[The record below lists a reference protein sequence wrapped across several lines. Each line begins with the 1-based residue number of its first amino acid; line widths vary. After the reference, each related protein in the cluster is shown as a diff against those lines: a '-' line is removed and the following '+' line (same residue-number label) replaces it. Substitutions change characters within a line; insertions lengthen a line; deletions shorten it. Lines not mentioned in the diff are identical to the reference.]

1 LSSLSDEKLIE
12 SCIAGNREHYR
23 LLYERY
29 KDYVAGL
36 IWRLIGDGEVAR
48 DLTQETF
55 LKAFKGLKKFRGK
68 SSFKT
73 WLSRIA
79 VNQCKDHLR
88 EVGRKH
94 GKKHVS
100 LNASEDEGGTELPA
114 RDPASDPRRQVLQK
128 ELKAEVEVALDKLST
143 EHKTV
148 ILLWQEG
155 FSYEEMAA
163 ITRTTQETVGSRIY
177 YAKMHLR
184 DLLKPYWE
192 YSRSL

>member
-1 LSSLSDEKLIE
+1 MSSLSDEQLIK

-36 IWRLIGDGEVAR
+36 VWRLTRDGEVAR

-55 LKAFKGLKKFRGK
+55 SKAFEGIKKFKGE

-79 VNQCKDHLR
+79 VNQCKDYLR
-88 EVGRKH
+88 GLRRRH
-94 GKKHVS
+94 GKEHVS
-100 LNASEDEGGTELPA
+100 LNSYENEGGIELPA
-114 RDPASDPRRQVLQK
+114 KERASDPQRQLLQK
-128 ELKAEVEVALDKLST
+128 ELKTVVEAAMEKLST

-155 FSYEEMAA
+155 FSYDKIAA
-163 ITRTTQETVGSRIY
+163 ITKTTKKTVGSRIY
-177 YAKMHLR
+177 YAKMHLK
-184 DLLKPYWE
+184 DLLKPY
-192 YSRSL
+192 LQGTG

>member
-1 LSSLSDEKLIE
+1 LSSLSDEQLIK

-23 LLYERY
+23 LVYERY

-36 IWRLIGDGEVAR
+36 VWRLVRDGEVAR

-55 LKAFKGLKKFRGK
+55 LKAFKALNKFRAE

-79 VNQCKDHLR
+79 VNQCKDYLR
-88 EVGRKH
+88 GLKRRR
-94 GKKHVS
+94 GKAHVS
-100 LNASEDEGGTELPA
+100 LNASENEGVIELPA
-114 RDPASDPRRQVLQK
+114 KDLASDPQRQVLQK
-128 ELKAEVEVALDKLST
+128 ELKTVVEAAMDKLST

-155 FSYEEMAA
+155 FSYDDIAA
-163 ITRTTQETVGSRIY
+163 ITKTSQETVGSRVY

-184 DLLKPYWE
+184 NLLIPYIKGTG
-192 YSRSL
+192 

>member
-1 LSSLSDEKLIE
+1 LSSLSDEKLIK

-36 IWRLIGDGEVAR
+36 VWRLVRDGEVTR

-79 VNQCKDHLR
+79 VNQYKDYLR
-88 EVGRKH
+88 GLKRRH
-94 GKKHVS
+94 GKAHVS
-100 LNASEDEGGTELPA
+100 LNASENEGGIELPA
-114 RDPASDPRRQVLQK
+114 KDSTSDPQRQVLQK
-128 ELKAEVEVALDKLST
+128 ELKTVVEAAMDKLSI

-155 FSYEEMAA
+155 FSYDDIAA
-163 ITRTTQETVGSRIY
+163 ITKTSQETVGSRIY

-184 DLLKPYWE
+184 DLLIPYIKGIG
-192 YSRSL
+192 

>member
-1 LSSLSDEKLIE
+1 MSSLSDEQLIK
-12 SCIAGNREHYR
+12 SCIAGNREHCR
-23 LLYERY
+23 LLYDRH

-36 IWRLIGDGEVAR
+36 VWHLVRDGEVAR

-55 LKAFKGLKKFRGK
+55 LKAFKALNKFRAE

-79 VNQCKDHLR
+79 VNQFKDYLR
-88 EVGRKH
+88 GVERRHEKS
-94 GKKHVS
+94 HVS
-100 LNASEDEGGTELPA
+100 MDGLEKEEGKELPVKDLST
-114 RDPASDPRRQVLQK
+114 DPEHQLLQK
-128 ELKAEVEVALDKLST
+128 EFNAVVDAALDKLST

-155 FSYEEMAA
+155 FSYDDIAA
-163 ITRTTQETVGSRIY
+163 ITKTSQETVGSRIY

-184 DLLKPYWE
+184 NLLIPYIKGK
-192 YSRSL
+192 S